1 VTGCKEG
8 ESSKKNAVPGHAA
21 QKEKCTVWERPKDDQ
36 YEKSAGW

>member
-21 QKEKCTVWERPKDDQ
+21 QTDKCTLRNGRVVSMK
-36 YEKSAGW
+36 KSAD